1 MFSALF
7 YRHSNCK
14 YIQYPNLN
22 SIFVPVICAHH
33 LLWPFYIVHFPG
45 MIFFISKMHMIL
57 FLCIVDRSEPGLPLN
72 FSHFFICEC
81 YFSCIFLFRLYNVEI
96 QPTKIRHLHLL
107 IASIK
112 GNIRVFRCVIAS
124 VKSLV
129 IYLRLALFLLI
140 CSIKML

>member
-14 YIQYPNLN
+14 YIQYPNPN
-22 SIFVPVICAHH
+22 SIFVPVICAPPSVAFLQRTFSWDDFLFRKCIWFYFCVSLIGHNRAY
-33 LLWPFYIVHFPG
+33 LWIFP
-45 MIFFISKMHMIL
+45 I
-57 FLCIVDRSEPGLPLN
+57 
-72 FSHFFICEC
+72 FSHVNVIFRVF
-81 YFSCIFLFRLYNVEI
+81 FLFRLYNVEI